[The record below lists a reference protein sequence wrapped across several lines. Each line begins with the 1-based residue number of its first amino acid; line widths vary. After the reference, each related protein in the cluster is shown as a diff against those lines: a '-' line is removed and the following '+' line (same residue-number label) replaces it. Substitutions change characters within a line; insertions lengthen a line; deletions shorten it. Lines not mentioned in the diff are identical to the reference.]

1 MSTPLV
7 LTDAIVLPGPL
18 PTLGQETVPV
28 IDLTGALGGVRKS
41 ALVFQPVEALL
52 PGLADPLPVC
62 A

>member
-1 MSTPLV
+1 MSQPLV
-7 LTDAIVLPGPL
+7 LTNAIVLPEPA
-18 PTLGQETVPV
+18 PVQHPV
-28 IDLTGALGGVRKS
+28 IEMTAALGEMRKS